1 MENRISEED
10 LQAVIGAIVESIES
24 ENFIRVFTV
33 EEQLALGIDISRE
46 LKIIPYISDKALDLA
61 QSISDYNGAI
71 TRDEIEDFINIKGNG
86 KKL

>member
-1 MENRISEED
+1 MENGINEED
-10 LQAVIGAIVESIES
+10 LQAIIGSIVESIES
-24 ENFIRVFTV
+24 ETFIRTFTK

-46 LKIIPYISDKALDLA
+46 LKTTPYISEEALDLA

-71 TRDEIEDFINIKGNG
+71 TTDEIEDFINVRGNG